1 MLRIGRIDYLNV
13 WPLFQGLQQR
23 LDPETLALTRIL
35 PGHPAD
41 LNRALAKAELDVAPS
56 SSFEYLSR
64 AGRYTLLPDLSI
76 SSDGPV
82 RSVLLVCPFPIAEL
96 PKRSA
101 SGLRVG
107 LSTASASSTALLRV
121 LWRFHW
127 QWPEPEWID
136 RRPGEDM
143 GQDIPFLEI
152 GDHALRLQCDPPRGW
167 NCIDLGQAWREFTSL
182 PFVFGVWMVR
192 RNLPHSIGHALN
204 RAAEALYAA
213 AREFRSD
220 PFPLV
225 ARLER
230 PDWLT
235 VKSLRDYWQCI
246 RYTFGPREQAG
257 LVLFGDFTRRLGM
270 IPSVPGLTWNRPK
283 ESDFALAA

>member
-23 LDPETLALTRIL
+23 LDPETQALTRIMA
-35 PGHPAD
+35 GHPAN
-41 LNRALAKAELDVAPS
+41 LNTALAEAELDVAPS

-64 AGRYTLLPDLSI
+64 ADRYTLLPDLSI

-82 RSVLLVCPFPIAEL
+82 RSVLLACPFPVSEMPRRL
-96 PKRSA
+96 A

-107 LSTASASSTALLRV
+107 LSSASASSTALLRV

-127 QWPEPEWID
+127 QWPEPEWVE
-136 RRPGEDM
+136 RRPGQELDKSM
-143 GQDIPFLEI
+143 PFLEI
-152 GDHALRLQCDPPRGW
+152 GDFALRLHCDPPRGW
-167 NCIDLGQAWREFTSL
+167 HLVDLGQAWREFTNL

-192 RNLPHSIGHALN
+192 RNLSPCVEHLLTC
-204 RAAEALYAA
+204 AAKALYAA
-213 AREFRSD
+213 SREFRDD

-235 VKSLRDYWQCI
+235 VESLQDYWQCI
-246 RYTFGPREQAG
+246 RYAFGPREQAG
-257 LVLFGDFTRRLGM
+257 LVLFGDFARRLGM
-270 IPSVPGLTWNRPK
+270 IPAVPGLTWSRPDQ
-283 ESDFALAA
+283 SDFALAA